1 MDCGVNHEP
10 WYAVPDALPI
20 LSSPWFQ
27 FFYLNQSTNVQPFNM
42 TPGYLGNWLGL
53 QTLDVAG
60 RVQLRQTN
68 CPHQDLPRDVCKKWY
83 DLYTQPLLNNT
94 LP

>member
-1 MDCGVNHEP
+1 
-10 WYAVPDALPI
+10 
-20 LSSPWFQ
+20 
-27 FFYLNQSTNVQPFNM
+27 M
-42 TPGYLGNWLGL
+42 TPRYLGNWLGL
-53 QTLDVAG
+53 QTLDQAG